1 MPFFVVQAP
10 ASSTSGD
17 IVQSKTF
24 SCLASAAVDDLVR
37 ISTST
42 NSFVDVVANNL
53 GSKPVVGVIQSKP
66 TTTTCVVVLLGCI
79 TDPDSTTVGP
89 LWLSATGRFT
99 RTAPSSGYLQRLG
112 FSLGN
117 GEIDFKPDKTM
128 INRP

>member
-53 GSKPVVGVIQSKP
+53 GSKPVGVSLE
-66 TTTTCVVVLLGCI
+66 LL
-79 TDPDSTTVGP
+79 
-89 LWLSATGRFT
+89 L
-99 RTAPSSGYLQRLG
+99 LQG
-112 FSLGN
+112 
-117 GEIDFKPDKTM
+117 IFKD
-128 INRP
+128 